1 VTKAGRGIFYEEEGE
16 VLMLC
21 RRVLLCSALAAVL
34 VLPAHTGRADA
45 LDQIKS
51 RGTMV
56 VAIDP
61 TFPPFEYTDSAG
73 KVIGYDPELI
83 ELIAAD
89 MGVEVEYQVM
99 AFSGIIPG
107 LIAGSFDFTPTLN
120 VTAER
125 AQRIDYT
132 MPTSASINAVLKLK
146 GDAEVTSDINDLA
159 GLTCAVKQTTQPEQM
174 MNAYNEQLSAEGKT
188 PVKLLGFDTIEQ
200 TIAALAADRVDC
212 VVDDKGV
219 LLEAIKQR
227 PDLPLEL
234 AGEIGEAT
242 FIGWGVN
249 KANPE
254 LTAALTEGLKK
265 LKASGKLAELQMKH
279 FGYTTELPE
288 EGFIPSE

>member
-1 VTKAGRGIFYEEEGE
+1 
-16 VLMLC
+16 MPN
-21 RRVLLCSALAAVL
+21 RRVLLSLALTATFTAALA
-34 VLPAHTGRADA
+34 LPAQTGRADA

-51 RGTMV
+51 RGTIV

-73 KVIGYDPELI
+73 KIVGYDPDLI

-89 MGVEVEYQVM
+89 IGVEVEYQVM

-107 LIAGSFDFTPTLN
+107 LIAGNFDFTPTLN
-120 VTAER
+120 ITAER
-125 AQRIDYT
+125 AKRIDYT

-146 GDAEVTSDINDLA
+146 DNQAVSSDINDLA

-174 MNAYNEQLSAEGKT
+174 MNAHNDQLSAQGKT

-200 TIAALAADRVDC
+200 TIAALAAQRVDC

-234 AGEIGEAT
+234 AGDIGEAT

-254 LTAALTEGLKK
+254 LTAALTDGLKQ

-288 EGFIPSE
+288 EGFVPSE